1 MGYGRFAMTN
11 GGPLCDR
18 VQHLGEDMFNMKFKT
33 PLLLFVTVGFAA
45 AAGCRLSPPKSVDE
59 GDGGALLCSEDPTLD
74 VDAGAGDDPDAGTT
88 PIDNVV
94 TAMSCSGTTGPAV
107 TLNYVQPYAPSPDT
121 KTRVDMT
128 AATMSLADKTRQMQ
142 GTLFGDAFHTQ
153 FNDIQRSMDTIDLRG
168 FKYRDASRGM
178 NLGEDMDGATQ
189 NAAVVNGEHIG
200 YSTVFPVSMA
210 RGAAFDLDLEYA
222 IGEAIGDEM
231 QAAKQ
236 TLLLAPCM
244 NLLRHPYWGRAQ
256 ETYGEDP
263 FHVGRLATAMTI
275 GVQQHIAANAKHF
288 MAYDIEV
295 SRDVN
300 NSQLDEQT
308 LRETYGRHFRMV
320 VQDGG
325 VASVMASYNKIN
337 GEKATAN
344 AHLLTDVLRTDFG
357 FKGFVLSDWWAMK
370 PMTIAATD
378 SNLLKGYAVEAVH
391 AGLDVEL
398 PWALCF
404 GQLESI
410 VQTGGG
416 LTEAD
421 ITVSAKRVLEQKL
434 RFQADKKT
442 GSVGVGAPIT
452 KYRSSIISCNG
463 PHLAL
468 AEKAA
473 IESMVLLKNGNNTLP
488 IPSAVKKLAVVGATV
503 SFATDNGGPI
513 KTGGK
518 INFATDI
525 RTGDLG
531 SSRAFY
537 DPAKASSPF
546 DGLCRAAG
554 GTVNADKTSCD
565 NSTGVTVTTATNTD
579 SGDLSPVM
587 AAAAA
592 ADFVVVMAGLTA
604 QDEGEEYTKAADRD
618 NGCNLANCLALDA
631 KQKGVY
637 ANIQNTLIQQVA
649 ALGKPMVVVLEG
661 GSVIDL
667 PWLGSVPA
675 VVMSWYAGQRVG
687 PALAKLLWGQAN
699 FSGKLPFTWA
709 KSVDQYDTWNGAGT
723 TRFDYHAGY
732 SWFDYKSREPLFPFG
747 YGLSYTT
754 FEYRNLQLGC
764 SDMSKGAVLPV
775 VVNVANTG
783 TVAGDEVVM
792 VWVSFGANAQR
803 PAWVQRPAKELKGF
817 ARVHLAVGEEKQITI
832 PVRLSDLDYFQADA
846 AGSTSGKWVVES
858 GDVQI
863 MVGGSSTN
871 FPQTKHVTVAG
882 Y

>member
-1 MGYGRFAMTN
+1 MRAACAAKIPTFVVD
-11 GGPLCDR
+11 GG
-18 VQHLGEDMFNMKFKT
+18 V
-33 PLLLFVTVGFAA
+33 AA
-45 AAGCRLSPPKSVDE
+45 A
-59 GDGGALLCSEDPTLD
+59 
-74 VDAGAGDDPDAGTT
+74 DPDAGGV

-94 TAMSCSGTTGPAV
+94 TAVSCNGATYPDV
-107 TLNYVQPYAPSPDT
+107 KLNYVEPYAPAPET
-121 KTRVDMT
+121 LTAVNMT
-128 AATMSLADKTRQMQ
+128 VATMPLSDKAKQMQ

-153 FNDIQRSMDTIDLRG
+153 FNDIQRSQNTTEFRG
-168 FKYRDASRGM
+168 WRYRDASRGM

-189 NAAVVNGEHIG
+189 NAAVVNGEHVG
-200 YSTVFPVSMA
+200 YSTVFPVSMS

-263 FHVGRLATAMTI
+263 FQVGRLATAMTI
-275 GVQQHIAANAKHF
+275 GVQKHIAANAKHF

-325 VASVMASYNKIN
+325 VSSVMASYNKIN

-378 SNLLKGYAVEAVH
+378 ANLLKGYAVEAVH

-398 PWALCF
+398 PWALCY
-404 GQLESI
+404 GQLENI
-410 VQTGGG
+410 VHTGGG
-416 LTEAD
+416 LTEDD
-421 ITVSAKRVLEQKL
+421 ITTSAKRVLEQKL
-434 RFQADKKT
+434 RFNADKKT
-442 GSVGVGAPIT
+442 GPIGLGSPIT

-473 IESMVLLKNGNNTLP
+473 IESMVLLKNASNTLP
-488 IPSAVKKLAVVGATV
+488 IPSSVTKLAVVGATV
-503 SFATDNGGPI
+503 TYETDNGGPI

-518 INFATDI
+518 VNFATDI

-531 SSRAFY
+531 SSRGFF
-537 DPAKASSPF
+537 DPAKAIGPF

-554 GTVNADKTSCD
+554 GTVNGTTCM
-565 NSTGVTVTTATNTD
+565 NSQGVTVTTATNTD
-579 SGDLSPVM
+579 SGDLSAVM
-587 AAAAA
+587 TAATD
-592 ADFVVVMAGLTA
+592 ADFIVVMAGLTA

-618 NGCNLANCLALDA
+618 NGCNLSNCLALDA

-637 ANIQNTLIQQVA
+637 ANIQNNLIQQVA
-649 ALGKPMVVVLEG
+649 ALGQADG
-661 GSVIDL
+661 RR
-667 PWLGSVPA
+667 
-675 VVMSWYAGQRVG
+675 AGRWQRHR
-687 PALAKLLWGQAN
+687 PALARLGARRRD
-699 FSGKLPFTWA
+699 GVVPGPA
-709 KSVDQYDTWNGAGT
+709 GRPGAGEAALG
-723 TRFDYHAGY
+723 AGELQRQAAVHVGQVGRPVRHLE
-732 SWFDYKSREPLFPFG
+732 WQ
-747 YGLSYTT
+747 
-754 FEYRNLQLGC
+754 RNDEVRLPRRLQLVRLQGPRA
-764 SDMSKGAVLPV
+764 AVPV
-775 VVNVANTG
+775 RI
-783 TVAGDEVVM
+783 
-792 VWVSFGANAQR
+792 R
-803 PAWVQRPAKELKGF
+803 PLIHDLRVPEAAARVQRHEQGGRA
-817 ARVHLAVGEEKQITI
+817 ARGRQRGEHG
-832 PVRLSDLDYFQADA
+832 RCR
-846 AGSTSGKWVVES
+846 G
-858 GDVQI
+858 
-863 MVGGSSTN
+863 
-871 FPQTKHVTVAG
+871 
-882 Y
+882 